1 LQDNPDVDGNQKK
14 IKNDKMMLM
23 SDVEEL
29 MQEIKDLTYMNAKA
43 NIKNEIEK
51 QGMYEKLRVQEQELN
66 VKIKEINEDFK
77 KAQDE

>member
-1 LQDNPDVDGNQKK
+1 
-14 IKNDKMMLM
+14 MMLM

>member
-1 LQDNPDVDGNQKK
+1 MQDNPDVDGNQKK